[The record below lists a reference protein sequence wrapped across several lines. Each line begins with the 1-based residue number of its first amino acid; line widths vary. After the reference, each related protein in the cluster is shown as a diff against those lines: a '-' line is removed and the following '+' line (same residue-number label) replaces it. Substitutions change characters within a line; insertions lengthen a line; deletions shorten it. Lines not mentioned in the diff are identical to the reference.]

1 MRTLLKLAVI
11 GLAVRWVINKL
22 NRDRAEEGAT
32 VSRPLA

>member
-22 NRDRAEEGAT
+22 NRDRTEEGAT
-32 VSRPLA
+32 VSPPPA